1 MQYFTDIGLE
11 VHVELSTTT
20 KMFCGCRVVDPTQAQ
35 PNTAVC
41 PVCLGMP
48 GTLPVVNKQAVEYAI
63 RAGLALHCTVAE
75 RSIFARKNYF
85 YPDLP
90 KGYQI
95 SQYEYPITFDG
106 WIPITTSTGEK
117 VIRIHR
123 AHLEEDTGK
132 LNHINDDG
140 HSFSLVDLNRA
151 GIPLLEIVTEPDMH
165 TVEEVRVYSQEL
177 RLLLRYLG
185 ITSGDMEKGA
195 MRFEANVSM
204 RKNETAPLGTRVEI
218 KNLNSIHSM
227 ERAIEYELKRQTQ
240 ILEQGGKVSQETLG
254 WNEAKGETFSQR
266 SKEEAHDYRY
276 FPEPDLP
283 PLIVD
288 QSWVDAVAQD
298 IPELPVEKRT
308 RYQQEFAL
316 SADKADALIQDKATS
331 LFFEQTVAAAQG
343 GSASVIANWILGDV
357 FSWLN
362 ESGQSI
368 AELAISP
375 AALVELIELH
385 QQRKVNKSSAKEILK
400 DMLRSGRSPREII
413 QENGLQLIASEDE
426 LEKAVARVLLENP
439 DEVASY
445 LAGKET
451 VFNWLFGQA
460 MQACQ
465 GKGDPQLIRRI
476 LKDALSR

>member
-20 KMFCGCRVVDPTQAQ
+20 KMFCGCQVVDPTQAQ

-63 RAGLALHCTVAE
+63 RAGLALHCSVAE

-106 WIPITTSTGEK
+106 WIPITTSKGEK

-140 HSFSLVDLNRA
+140 ESFSLVDLNRA

-165 TVEEVRVYSQEL
+165 TVEEVRAYSQEL

-185 ITSGDMEKGA
+185 ITTGDMEKGA

-204 RKNETAPLGTRVEI
+204 RENETAPLGTRVEI

-227 ERAIEYELKRQTQ
+227 ERAIEYELKRQQ
-240 ILEQGGKVSQETLG
+240 RILEQGGKVSQETLG
-254 WNEAKGETFSQR
+254 WNEVQGKTFSQR

-288 QSWVDAVAQD
+288 QTWIDAVTQNM
-298 IPELPVEKRT
+298 PELPVEKRA
-308 RYQQEFAL
+308 RYQLEFSL
-316 SADKADALIQDKATS
+316 PADKADALIQDKATG
-331 LFFEQTVAAAQG
+331 LFFEQTAAVAQDI
-343 GSASVIANWILGDV
+343 SASVIANWILGDI
-357 FSWLN
+357 FSWMN

-368 AELAISP
+368 EELTISPTALAELIK
-375 AALVELIELH
+375 LH
-385 QQRKVNKSSAKEILK
+385 QQRKVNKNSAKEILK
-400 DMLRSGRSPREII
+400 EMLRSDRSAHEII
-413 QENGLQLIASEDE
+413 TESGLQLISSEDE
-426 LEKAVARVLLENP
+426 LEKVVVQVLLENP

-445 LAGKET
+445 HAGKET

-465 GKGDPQLIRRI
+465 GKGDPQLIRQL
-476 LKDALSR
+476 LKEALSR